1 MSTTTEQIKERLS
14 IADLISGYVKL
25 ERAGANFKARCPFHN
40 EKTPSF
46 FVSPS
51 RNTYYCFGCSKKGD
65 VFTFVQEFDGL
76 DFRGALKLLAERTGV
91 ALVDEPQGSADVRAR
106 LFAALESACA
116 FFEQGLAGA
125 SDAREYLVK
134 RGLTEA
140 SITYW
145 RIGYVQEGWSALRDE
160 LARQG
165 FLERELEGAGLIK
178 RGERSF
184 YDRFRS
190 RIMFPIF
197 DSAGRVVAFS
207 GRIFGDAAEGSDAAK
222 YLNSPETELFH
233 KSSILYGFDK
243 AKHTIRTLR
252 CAIVV
257 EGQMDL
263 ILSHQAGFTNTVAL
277 SGTAL
282 TEAQCKLLKRLTDNL
297 VIALDADS
305 AGIAAAG
312 RSATTALSLGM
323 DVKVAELPE
332 GRDPAD
338 LIKESREAWKSAV
351 RSATHV
357 VEFYLAVL
365 ERTHAPLETTS
376 SLAGRAADRR
386 ALRREAARV
395 VIPFLAAMSGA
406 IDRAHFISLV
416 AARLLLPESAIME
429 EVAKYRETARRVQ
442 PTPVA
447 GGALRGEREAAEP
460 RPATAPT
467 EREQLLRRL
476 IGIYY
481 WVEQDAALTV
491 LVPEFARALRA
502 AAGGDEEFREIAV
515 RFIENRDTLI
525 FEAERALGEHRE
537 QLAEESVSLLRRL
550 ERAVLSER
558 YETAIAEVRAAEL
571 SGDAGALTEAMAACA
586 EISKEMAE
594 LS

>member
-51 RNTYYCFGCSKKGD
+51 RNTYYCFGCGKSGD

-76 DFRGALKLLAERTGV
+76 DFRGALKMLAERTGV
-91 ALVDEPQGSADVRAR
+91 VLVDEPRESADERAR
-106 LFAALESACA
+106 LFAALESACV
-116 FFEQGLAGA
+116 FFEQGLGSAPE
-125 SDAREYLVK
+125 AREYLLG

-140 SITYW
+140 SITHW
-145 RIGYVQEGWSALRDE
+145 RIGFVKEGWSTLRDE
-160 LARQG
+160 LALQG
-165 FLERELEGAGLIK
+165 FRERELEGAGLIK

-190 RIMFPIF
+190 RIMFPIS

-207 GRIFGDAAEGSDAAK
+207 GRIFGQAGQEGDAAK

-233 KSSILYGFDK
+233 KSSLLYGFDK

-282 TEAQCKLLKRLTDNL
+282 TDVQCKLLKRLTDNMI
-297 VIALDADS
+297 IALDADS

-312 RSATTALSLGM
+312 RSATIALGLGM
-323 DVKVAELPE
+323 DVKVARLPE
-332 GRDPAD
+332 GKDPAD
-338 LIKESREAWKSAV
+338 LIKESREAWKSAI
-351 RSATHV
+351 RSAMHV
-357 VEFYLAVL
+357 VEFYLTVL
-365 ERTHAPLETTS
+365 EQRHAT
-376 SLAGRAADRR
+376 DRR

-416 AARLLLPESAIME
+416 AARLALPESAIME
-429 EVAKYRETARRVQ
+429 EVVKYRETARRI
-442 PTPVA
+442 PPSAEEA
-447 GGALRGEREAAEP
+447 GGAAADARVAAESGST
-460 RPATAPT
+460 AAPT
-467 EREQLLRRL
+467 EHEQLLRRHV
-476 IGIYY
+476 GIYY
-481 WVEQDAALTV
+481 WIADDVALAA
-491 LVPEFARALRA
+491 LVPEFARAFVTAL
-502 AAGGDEEFREIAV
+502 GGDREFRETAV
-515 RFIENRDTLI
+515 RFSENRDTLI
-525 FEAERALGEHRE
+525 F
-537 QLAEESVSLLRRL
+537 
-550 ERAVLSER
+550 
-558 YETAIAEVRAAEL
+558 
-571 SGDAGALTEAMAACA
+571 
-586 EISKEMAE
+586 
-594 LS
+594 

>member
-1 MSTTTEQIKERLS
+1 
-14 IADLISGYVKL
+14 
-25 ERAGANFKARCPFHN
+25 
-40 EKTPSF
+40 
-46 FVSPS
+46 
-51 RNTYYCFGCSKKGD
+51 
-65 VFTFVQEFDGL
+65 
-76 DFRGALKLLAERTGV
+76 
-91 ALVDEPQGSADVRAR
+91 
-106 LFAALESACA
+106 
-116 FFEQGLAGA
+116 
-125 SDAREYLVK
+125 
-134 RGLTEA
+134 
-140 SITYW
+140 
-145 RIGYVQEGWSALRDE
+145 
-160 LARQG
+160 
-165 FLERELEGAGLIK
+165 
-178 RGERSF
+178 
-184 YDRFRS
+184 
-190 RIMFPIF
+190 
-197 DSAGRVVAFS
+197 
-207 GRIFGDAAEGSDAAK
+207 
-222 YLNSPETELFH
+222 
-233 KSSILYGFDK
+233 
-243 AKHTIRTLR
+243 
-252 CAIVV
+252 
-257 EGQMDL
+257 
-263 ILSHQAGFTNTVAL
+263 
-277 SGTAL
+277 
-282 TEAQCKLLKRLTDNL
+282 
-297 VIALDADS
+297 
-305 AGIAAAG
+305 
-312 RSATTALSLGM
+312 
-323 DVKVAELPE
+323 
-332 GRDPAD
+332 
-338 LIKESREAWKSAV
+338 
-351 RSATHV
+351 
-357 VEFYLAVL
+357 
-365 ERTHAPLETTS
+365 
-376 SLAGRAADRR
+376 
-386 ALRREAARV
+386 
-395 VIPFLAAMSGA
+395 MSGA